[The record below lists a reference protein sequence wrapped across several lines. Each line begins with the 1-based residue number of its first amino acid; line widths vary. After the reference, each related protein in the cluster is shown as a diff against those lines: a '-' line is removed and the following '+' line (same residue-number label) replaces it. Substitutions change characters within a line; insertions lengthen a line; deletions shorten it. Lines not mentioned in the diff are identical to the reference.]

1 MLTHADQDGG
11 CSVHVER
18 NLVYATVDG
27 IALSGD
33 YYRPETAGA
42 VPVVVAVHGG
52 GWKLGSARF
61 YQHWGPHLAARGIA
75 LFAIDY
81 RLAENDRHR
90 YPAAADD
97 VRAAVRFVRANAE
110 RLGIDPRRVGLIGD
124 SAGAHL
130 ATLTALAGGGDAQDE
145 GRPLQVKAVVAVYGV
160 YDLVAQW
167 QHDLEARP
175 HDQITEIFMGQS
187 PLEDRLRFIAA
198 SPLSHV
204 TRQSRGTAFLVA
216 WGTADDVVDWESQ
229 SKPFVGA
236 LKQAGCFVRTVAMTD
251 APHFWMSDP
260 LDDPYGYPIRLAP
273 SLLRFLREH
282 L

>member
-1 MLTHADQDGG
+1 MTKADRGSG

-18 NLVYATVDG
+18 NLVYRNVG
-27 IALSGD
+27 GLALSGD
-33 YYRPETAGA
+33 CYRPETTGA
-42 VPVVVAVHGG
+42 VPVVIAVHGG

-61 YQHWGPHLAARGIA
+61 YQHWGPYLAARGIA

-81 RLAENDRHR
+81 RLVESNRHH
-90 YPAAADD
+90 YPAAAED
-97 VRAAVRFVRANAE
+97 VCAAVRFVRANAE
-110 RLGIDPRRVGLIGD
+110 RLGIDPQRIGLIGD

-130 ATLTALAGGGDAQDE
+130 ATLAALAGDADAPDK
-145 GRPLQVKAVVAVYGV
+145 GRALGIKTVVAVYGV

-167 QHDLEARP
+167 QHDLQARP
-175 HDQITEIFMGQS
+175 HDQITEIFMGHS
-187 PLEDRLRFIAA
+187 PLEDRLHFMAA

-204 TRQSRGTAFLVA
+204 TRRSADTAFLVA
-216 WGTADDVVDWESQ
+216 WGTADDIVDWASQ
-229 SKPFVGA
+229 SRPFVSA
-236 LKQAGCFVRTVAMTD
+236 LKQAGCFVRTVAITD

-273 SLLRFLREH
+273 SLLRFLNER

>member
-97 VRAAVRFVRANAE
+97 VRAAVRFVRENAE
-110 RLGIDPRRVGLIGD
+110 RLGIDPQRIGLVGD

-130 ATLTALAGGGDAQDE
+130 ATLTALADGGD
-145 GRPLQVKAVVAVYGV
+145 GQVKAVVAVYGV

-167 QHDLEARP
+167 QHDLQARP
-175 HDQITEIFMGQS
+175 HDQITEIFMGHS
-187 PLEDRLRFIAA
+187 PLEDRLSFIAA

-216 WGTADDVVDWESQ
+216 WGTADDIVDWESQ
-229 SKPFVGA
+229 SKPFVDA
-236 LKQAGCFVRTVAMTD
+236 LKQVGCFVRTAAITD

-273 SLLRFLREH
+273 GLLRFLQER

>member
-110 RLGIDPRRVGLIGD
+110 RLGID
-124 SAGAHL
+124 A
-130 ATLTALAGGGDAQDE
+130 E
-145 GRPLQVKAVVAVYGV
+145 
-160 YDLVAQW
+160 LVADACQGATRA
-167 QHDLEARP
+167 ARRGT
-175 HDQITEIFMGQS
+175 Q
-187 PLEDRLRFIAA
+187 LEDHRHRAF
-198 SPLSHV
+198 PQLSGV
-204 TRQSRGTAFLVA
+204 
-216 WGTADDVVDWESQ
+216 
-229 SKPFVGA
+229 
-236 LKQAGCFVRTVAMTD
+236 
-251 APHFWMSDP
+251 
-260 LDDPYGYPIRLAP
+260 
-273 SLLRFLREH
+273 LLP
-282 L
+282 

>member
-1 MLTHADQDGG
+1 MPTHADQDSC

-27 IALSGD
+27 TDLAGD
-33 YYRPETAGA
+33 YYRPGTAGA

-61 YQHWGPHLAARGIA
+61 YQHWGPYLAAQGIA

-81 RLAENDRHR
+81 RLAESAQHH

-130 ATLTALAGGGDAQDE
+130 ATLAALAGGGNVQDE
-145 GRPLQVKAVVAVYGV
+145 GRSLQVKAVVAVYGV

-167 QHDLEARP
+167 QHDLQARP
-175 HDQITEIFMGQS
+175 HDQITEIFMGHS
-187 PLEDRLRFIAA
+187 PLDDRLRFIEA

-204 TRQSRGTAFLVA
+204 TRQGRGTAFLVA

-229 SKPFVGA
+229 SKSFVGA
-236 LKQAGCFVRTVAMTD
+236 LKQVGCFVRTVAITD

>member
-11 CSVHVER
+11 CSVKIER
-18 NLVYATVDG
+18 NLVYATMDG
-27 IALSGD
+27 IALTGD
-33 YYRPETAGA
+33 YYRPETTRA
-42 VPVVVAVHGG
+42 VPIVVAVHGG

-61 YQHWGPHLAARGIA
+61 YQHWGPYLAAQGIA
-75 LFAIDY
+75 LFSIDY
-81 RLAENDRHR
+81 RLAESDQQR

-110 RLGIDPRRVGLIGD
+110 RFGIDPQRIGLVGD

-130 ATLTALAGGGDAQDE
+130 AALTALAGGEDG
-145 GRPLQVKAVVAVYGV
+145 QVKAVVAVYGV

-167 QHDLEARP
+167 QHDLQARP
-175 HDQITEIFMGQS
+175 HDQITEIFMGHS
-187 PLEDRLRFIAA
+187 PLEDRLSFIAA

-216 WGTADDVVDWESQ
+216 WGTADDIVDWESQ
-229 SKPFVGA
+229 SKPFVDA
-236 LKQAGCFVRTVAMTD
+236 LKQVGCFVRTAAITD

-273 SLLRFLREH
+273 GLLRFLQER